1 MDVVTLAIAQQERK
15 SKANIQLAANGWMS
29 GVDHERLIAFDSGMG
44 ANEEDLNGKALQKG
58 GTWTTV
64 GATGR
69 RDNNTLLVSGPP
81 WNYGSLFTVV
91 QEPSFFIEVDIEE
104 GHQTNIRTG
113 GIDLFVIDADNKL
126 NISLPTTRTGDIW
139 RYDSPISLNRR
150 RDGSNTTLQTINIS
164 DFIPVPFPPRLG
176 VGVYRGSTEGST
188 VIQLHIFLNRV
199 PLSRYSLS
207 SEDVEYFASSNNFGI
222 GNWQTN
228 SSRFSNFAVWHS
240 LQRNGRG
247 DIL

>member
-1 MDVVTLAIAQQERK
+1 VDVVTLAIAQQERK

-44 ANEEDLNGKALQKG
+44 PNEDLSGKALQKG
-58 GTWTTV
+58 GTWMDV

-69 RDNNTLLVSGPP
+69 RYNNLLLVSNPT
-81 WNYGSLFTVV
+81 WNFGSLFTVV
-91 QEPSFFIEVDIEE
+91 QEPAFFIEVDLERA
-104 GHQTNIRTG
+104 HATNRRTG

-126 NISLPTTRTGDIW
+126 NIWLRTNTSGGIS
-139 RYDSPISLNRR
+139 RYDSPIRLYRR
-150 RDGSNTTLQTINIS
+150 RDGNNTTLQTINIS
-164 DFIPVPFPPRLG
+164 DFTVVPFPPRLG
-176 VGVYRGSTEGST
+176 VGVYRSSTL
-188 VIQLHIFLNRV
+188 IQLHIFLNRV

-207 SEDVEYFASSNNFGI
+207 SEDVEHFGSSNNFGI

-228 SSRFSNFAVWHS
+228 TTRFSNFAVWYS
-240 LQRNGRG
+240 QQRNGRG

>member
-44 ANEEDLNGKALQKG
+44 PNEDLSGKALQKG
-58 GTWTTV
+58 GTWTDV

-69 RDNNTLLVSGPP
+69 RENNMLLVSGSP

-91 QEPSFFIEVDIEE
+91 QEPSFFIEVDLE
-104 GHQTNIRTG
+104 GGHATGQRTG

-126 NISLPTTRTGDIW
+126 NISLETAMAGDIW
-139 RYDSPISLNRR
+139 RYGSPIKLSRR
-150 RDGSNTTLQTINIS
+150 RDGSNTTLQTINVS
-164 DFIPVPFPPRLG
+164 DFTVVPFPPRLG
-176 VGVYRGSTEGST
+176 VGVYRSSTQ
-188 VIQLHIFLNRV
+188 IQLHIFLNRV

-207 SEDVEYFASSNNFGI
+207 SEDVEYFGSSNNFGI
-222 GNWQTN
+222 GNWYTDKT
-228 SSRFSNFAVWHS
+228 RFSNFAVWYS
-240 LQRNGRG
+240 QQRNGRG

>member
-44 ANEEDLNGKALQKG
+44 PNEDLSGKALQKG
-58 GTWTTV
+58 GTWTPIGSGITASRENNMIV
-64 GATGR
+64 LGR
-69 RDNNTLLVSGPP
+69 ST
-81 WNYGSLFTVV
+81 WNYGSLFTVI
-91 QEPSFFIEVDIEE
+91 QEPSFFIEVDLE
-104 GHQTNIRTG
+104 GSHRTNLRTG

-126 NISLPTTRTGDIW
+126 NIHLLTFTAGGISW
-139 RYDSPISLNRR
+139 YESPIRLSRR
-150 RDGSNTTLQTINIS
+150 RDGSDTTLQTINIS
-164 DFIPVPFPPRLG
+164 DFTVVPFPPRLG
-176 VGVYRGSTEGST
+176 VGVYRSST

-207 SEDVEYFASSNNFGI
+207 SEDVEHFGSSNNFGI
-222 GNWQTN
+222 GNWNTDHT
-228 SSRFSNFAVWHS
+228 RFSNFAVWYS
-240 LQRNGRG
+240 QQRNGRG